1 MGLNHGPHIHLV
13 AIPSYNLSRR
23 RVKIGARLE
32 VGVFAL
38 VIVCDRRQ
46 GDSDCTNG
54 SSSGGSGR

>member
-23 RVKIGARLE
+23 RVKIGTRLE
-32 VGVFAL
+32 VGVVAL

-46 GDSDCTNG
+46 GDSDCK
-54 SSSGGSGR
+54 SGGSSGSER